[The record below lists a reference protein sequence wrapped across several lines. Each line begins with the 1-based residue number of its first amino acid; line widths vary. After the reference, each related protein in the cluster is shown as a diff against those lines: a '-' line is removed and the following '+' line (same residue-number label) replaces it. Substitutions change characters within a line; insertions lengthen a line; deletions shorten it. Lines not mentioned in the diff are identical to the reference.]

1 MELERKTFHA
11 ELKAVDEPT
20 GVIEAIV
27 SVFNNTDLGG
37 DIVRAGAFNQSLG
50 RKMPKGV
57 WMHDW
62 EQPVA
67 KTLMAKELEPGNP
80 MLPPALANLGG
91 LYVKGQFNLDTQRG
105 REAFSD
111 IKFGLVDEFSIGYYA
126 SKVMYNDKTFE
137 RELIECELIEW
148 SPVLQGMNPA
158 TLLISAKSAEGAHR
172 DGLRFA
178 EQLDMALA
186 AIKAAQA
193 QATAAQTEVTAAVAR
208 AKEIVSL
215 RQAEQKVG
223 KVLSAAN
230 LAKLQD
236 ASTQLSDHSTGIMSV
251 IEMIDEL
258 CDLVLGEPED
268 EEPQEDDAG
277 QPAKSAAEVQALK
290 LRIAQRMS
298 ALYQAA

>member
-1 MELERKTFHA
+1 MEKMELERKTFHA

-20 GVIEAIV
+20 GIIEAIV
-27 SVFNNTDLGG
+27 SVFNNTDMGG
-37 DIVRAGAFNQSLG
+37 DIVRAGAFNTSLG

-80 MLPPALANLGG
+80 MLPPMLANLGG

-158 TLLISAKSAEGAHR
+158 TVLISAKSAEDTENDIVPFAR
-172 DGLRFA
+172 DLEAVNDAVKRIA
-178 EQLDMALA
+178 ARALA
-186 AIKAAQA
+186 
-193 QATAAQTEVTAAVAR
+193 R
-208 AKEIVSL
+208 KELLVKQG
-215 RQAEQKVG
+215 R
-223 KVLSAAN
+223 VLSQSN
-230 LAKLQD
+230 LDKLQGVSGD
-236 ASTQLSDHSTGIMSV
+236 LATI
-251 IEMIDEL
+251 IELIDEL
-258 CDLVLGEPED
+258 CDMALGEPED

-290 LRIAQRMS
+290 LRIAQSMS
-298 ALYQAA
+298 ALYIAA